1 MNTTEMS
8 TADLLMDRL
17 VRAYV
22 KKYNLKVLVYGV
34 DTLLNEKEQYWKNPN
49 REDMWYS
56 YSEIVEYIGLMNTSE
71 IIATLKGRKPSNYK
85 D

>member
-1 MNTTEMS
+1 MNATEMS
-8 TADLLMDRL
+8 TEELLMDRL

-22 KKYNLKVLVYGV
+22 KKYKLIELVYGV

-56 YSEIVEYIGLMNTSE
+56 YSEIVEYIGLMDNTE
-71 IIATLKGRKPSNYK
+71 LILTLKGRKPSNYK

>member
-1 MNTTEMS
+1 MNATEMS

-22 KKYNLKVLVYGV
+22 KKYNLKVLVYGI

-56 YSEIVEYIGLMNTSE
+56 YSEIVEYIGLMNNSE
-71 IIATLKGRKPSNYK
+71 IICTLKGRKPSNYK

>member
-8 TADLLMDRL
+8 TEELLMDRL

-22 KKYNLKVLVYGV
+22 KKYKLIEMVYGV
-34 DTLLNEKEQYWKNPN
+34 DSLLNEKELYWKNPN
-49 REDMWYS
+49 KEDMYYS
-56 YSEIVEYIGLMNTSE
+56 YSEIVEYIGLMNNSE
-71 IIATLKGRKPSNYK
+71 IICTIKGRTPSNYK

>member
-1 MNTTEMS
+1 MNATEMS

-49 REDMWYS
+49 RENMWYS
-56 YSEIVEYIGLMNTSE
+56 YSEIVEYIGLMDNTE
-71 IIATLKGRKPSNYK
+71 LILTLKGRKPSNYK

>member
-1 MNTTEMS
+1 MNATEMS

-22 KKYNLKVLVYGV
+22 KKYKLIELVYGI

-49 REDMWYS
+49 KEYIYYS
-56 YSEIVEYIGLMNTSE
+56 YSEIVEYIGLMDNTE
-71 IIATLKGRKPSNYK
+71 LILTLKGRKPSNYK